1 MEMSYL
7 DYLRMLTYGDV
18 FYIRARSGT
27 GKEYVTE
34 KILDTL
40 NGVNKYDW
48 TNITNKFAE
57 LKKKPSDYTL
67 TDYNEYVPDP
77 KAICPYNVLHD
88 IDIIFAIESSKPI
101 IFDSM
106 GHRSK

>member
-1 MEMSYL
+1 M
-7 DYLRMLTYGDV
+7 TYGDI
-18 FYIRARSGT
+18 FCIRARSGT

-77 KAICPYNVLHD
+77 KDISPYNVLHD

-101 IFDSM
+101 VFDSI